1 MLIGEYGVR
10 VGAKNRLSLPKKLR
24 EDLGEEAVAM
34 RGYEGA
40 LLVVSRRNWS
50 SLVEEVLSGP
60 LTDSGVRDTAR
71 FLMGGA
77 HEVEFDSQGRFVLPQ
92 PLVDH
97 CGIAAGGEVVFV
109 GLGRWVEIWS
119 KERWMK
125 RLTTLGKRAVGNLK
139 L

>member
-1 MLIGEYGVR
+1 MLIGEYVSK
-10 VGAKNRLSLPKKLR
+10 VGAKNRVALPKKLR
-24 EDLGEEAVAM
+24 RDLGEDAVVM

-40 LLVVSRRNWS
+40 LLVVSRGNWS
-50 SLVEEVLSGP
+50 TLIEEVLSGP
-60 LTDSGVRDTAR
+60 LTSPEVRDTAR

-97 CGIAAGGEVVFV
+97 TGVSPGAEVVFV
-109 GLGRWVEIWS
+109 GLGKWVEIWS
-119 KERWMK
+119 KERWGE
-125 RLTTLGKRAVGNLK
+125 RLKFLGKKAAGSLK

>member
-1 MLIGEYGVR
+1 MLIGEYRIR

-24 EDLGEEAVAM
+24 EDLGEEAVVM

-40 LLVVSRRNWS
+40 VLVVSKKNWS

-60 LTDSGVRDTAR
+60 LTDSQVRDTAR

-77 HEVEFDSQGRFVLPQ
+77 HEVELDSQGRFVLPQ
-92 PLVDH
+92 PLVSFS
-97 CGIAAGGEVVFV
+97 GIAPKDVVVFV

-119 KERWMK
+119 SERWSE
-125 RLTTLGKRAVGNLK
+125 RLANLGERAAGNLK